1 MELFK
6 NIRQNLGKAA
16 LKSRSGSVKRTVQKF
31 DFSTAKQIGI
41 LWDATN
47 ESGLAVIT
55 SFIKKMAES
64 GKHTEVLAF
73 IPGKEVSDRLTGLT
87 SMKFLRSSDLSF
99 TYTPVSDDAKAF
111 MKKKFDVLI
120 DINPLRIFP
129 LTYIVTLS
137 SSLIRVGID
146 NNSDQEESPY
156 DLMIQTGKT
165 PDIGEFLDQAVH
177 YLSLINSQEN

>member
-6 NIRQNLGKAA
+6 NIRQNLGQAA
-16 LKSRSGSVKRTVQKF
+16 LKSRSGSIKRGVKNF

-41 LWDATN
+41 LWDASN
-47 ESGLAVIT
+47 ESGLSIIT
-55 SFIKKMAES
+55 SFIKKMSES
-64 GKHTEVLAF
+64 GKHTEVLAY

-87 SMKFLRSSDLSF
+87 YMKFLRSSDLSF

-120 DINPLRIFP
+120 DINPSRVFA

-137 SSLIRVGID
+137 SSLIRVGVD
-146 NNSDQEESPY
+146 NNSDQEDSPY
-156 DLMIQTGKT
+156 DLMIQTGKA
-165 PDIGEFLDQAVH
+165 PDIGAFLDQAVH
-177 YLSLINSQEN
+177 YLSLINSHNN